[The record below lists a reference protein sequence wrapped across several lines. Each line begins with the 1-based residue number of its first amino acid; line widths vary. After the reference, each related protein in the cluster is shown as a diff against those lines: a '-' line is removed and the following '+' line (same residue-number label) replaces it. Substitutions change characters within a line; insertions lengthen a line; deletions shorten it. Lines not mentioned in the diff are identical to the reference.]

1 MVPSP
6 TGPADRGR
14 RGLLIVLLALG
25 LAACGPQG
33 RNQASAV
40 TPAADE
46 PPNLSEA
53 GFPSGPS

>member
-1 MVPSP
+1 MK
-6 TGPADRGR
+6 T
-14 RGLLIVLLALG
+14 GLLIVLLALG